1 MERLHH
7 GEGREVV
14 RSYRA
19 YGEAQAAV
27 DRLSDRDFPVQHLS
41 IVAEDLQYVENITGR
56 RGYGTEASRGLV
68 SGALVGAL
76 VGFFLG
82 LFSVVDPLVSALAL
96 AFYGV
101 LFGGLVGAV
110 FGLVTHWASRGR
122 RDFSSTGSIQA
133 ARYNLL
139 AAPHVA
145 ADASRLL
152 DDAAEEEV
160 RAAGND

>member
-1 MERLHH
+1 MERLQR
-7 GEGREVV
+7 GDGREVV
-14 RSYRA
+14 RSYST

-27 DRLSDRDFPVQHLS
+27 DGLSDNDFPVQHLS
-41 IVAEDLQYVENITGR
+41 IVAEDLQFVEDITGH
-56 RGYGTEASRGLV
+56 RGYGTEAARGLV

-96 AFYGV
+96 AFYGLLFGGIVGV
-101 LFGGLVGAV
+101 LFGVAAY
-110 FGLVTHWASRGR
+110 WASRGR

-133 ARYNLL
+133 ARYHLL

-145 ADASRLL
+145 ADAGRLL
-152 DDAAEEEV
+152 DETLAEV
-160 RAAGND
+160 RTGRRA